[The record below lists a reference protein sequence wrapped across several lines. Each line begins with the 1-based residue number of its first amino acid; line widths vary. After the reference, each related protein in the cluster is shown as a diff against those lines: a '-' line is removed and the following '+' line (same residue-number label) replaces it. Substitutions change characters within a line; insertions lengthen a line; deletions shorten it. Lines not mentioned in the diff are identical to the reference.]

1 MLSAPAWPA
10 AQGTECGEDGYFAGA
25 AGDGATLVWAWTV
38 FGPGCGE
45 NGYDRDVVGGGVVQ
59 VKPPLPTGPNEPAHG
74 PIGGIPAAAP
84 AYSNTGEQKQA
95 RQLAVSQGRIAV
107 LPSPPTVAGQYWWGF
122 PAGTVRQIALSWPH
136 LAVLVRRPLG
146 SQAIERCGVNGGLEE
161 TTPVATTA
169 TDVSIGTG
177 GIVYRVGRTIYTS
190 RRSKPALLWRAKAT
204 PIGLSVEG
212 RRVAWAVN
220 LHGSGLIVA
229 STLPR

>member
-1 MLSAPAWPA
+1 M
-10 AQGTECGEDGYFAGA
+10 
-25 AGDGATLVWAWTV
+25 
-38 FGPGCGE
+38 
-45 NGYDRDVVGGGVVQ
+45 
-59 VKPPLPTGPNEPAHG
+59 KPPLPPGPNEPAHD

-95 RQLAVSQGRIAV
+95 RQLAVSHGRIAV

-122 PAGTVRQIALSWPH
+122 PAVAENGPVEVRTAAGALVFRVFPAGTVRQIALSWPH
-136 LAVLVRRPLG
+136 LAVLVQRPDG
-146 SQAIERCGVNGGLEE
+146 SQAIERYGVNGGLEE

-177 GIVYRVGRTIYTS
+177 GIVYRVGRTIYTI

-229 STLPR
+229 LTLPR